1 MYTGALAEKPLNGGF
16 LGPTIT
22 CLLTDQ
28 FVRLK
33 RGDRFWYETPEA
45 PQAFTPGEV
54 LYIKLKYPITG
65 LETTVGPQDIK
76 ASRISRQ
83 LAHEGCN
90 VVSPVQWPPSYPP
103 PQEIS
108 LILISVRG

>member
-1 MYTGALAEKPLNGGF
+1 MYFCRSVDDIDLYTGALAEKPLDGSF

-22 CLLTDQ
+22 CLLMDQ

-54 LYIKLKYPITG
+54 LYVYK
-65 LETTVGPQDIK
+65 
-76 ASRISRQ
+76 R
-83 LAHEGCN
+83 
-90 VVSPVQWPPSYPP
+90 
-103 PQEIS
+103 
-108 LILISVRG
+108 

>member
-1 MYTGALAEKPLNGGF
+1 MYFCRSVDDIDLYTGALAEKPLDGSF

-28 FVRLK
+28 FLRLK

-54 LYIKLKYPITG
+54 LYIKGK
-65 LETTVGPQDIK
+65 DIPL
-76 ASRISRQ
+76 
-83 LAHEGCN
+83 LAYRH
-90 VVSPVQWPPSYPP
+90 P
-103 PQEIS
+103 
-108 LILISVRG
+108 

>member
-1 MYTGALAEKPLNGGF
+1 MYLCRSVDDIDLYTGALAEQPLNDSF

-45 PQAFTPGEV
+45 PQAFTTGEL
-54 LYIKLKYPITG
+54 LY
-65 LETTVGPQDIK
+65 K
-76 ASRISRQ
+76 ASYLS
-83 LAHEGCN
+83 C
-90 VVSPVQWPPSYPP
+90 
-103 PQEIS
+103 
-108 LILISVRG
+108 

>member
-1 MYTGALAEKPLNGGF
+1 MYFCRSVDDIDLYTGALAERPLDGSL

-45 PQAFTPGEV
+45 PQAFTQGEV
-54 LYIKLKYPITG
+54 LYVKGKAIPLQVWK
-65 LETTVGPQDIK
+65 GP
-76 ASRISRQ
+76 
-83 LAHEGCN
+83 
-90 VVSPVQWPPSYPP
+90 
-103 PQEIS
+103 
-108 LILISVRG
+108 